1 MSCKFRLLYHIILV
15 VKYRKK
21 LLLTYGDFIKGIIIN
36 LTYKYK
42 FSIECM
48 EVDKDHIHI
57 LISSSPTYSPKFIV
71 SIIKQ
76 YTTYRLYK
84 EFSSDLRLY
93 FFRSNVFW
101 SKGYFINSIG
111 NASEDTIRNYINNQG

>member
-21 LLLTYGDFIKGIIIN
+21 LLTYGDLIKGIIIN

-57 LISSSPTYSPKFIV
+57 LITSFPTYYPKFIV
-71 SIIKQ
+71 SII
-76 YTTYRLYK
+76 
-84 EFSSDLRLY
+84 
-93 FFRSNVFW
+93 
-101 SKGYFINSIG
+101 G
-111 NASEDTIRNYINNQG
+111 